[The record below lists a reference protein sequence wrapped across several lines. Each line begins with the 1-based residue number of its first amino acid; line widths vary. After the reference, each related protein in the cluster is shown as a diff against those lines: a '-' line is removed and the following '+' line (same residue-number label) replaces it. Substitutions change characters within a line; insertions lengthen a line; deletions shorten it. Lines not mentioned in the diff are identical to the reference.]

1 MADQMVG
8 ELPRALGQIPSGL
21 FLLTTAYDGY
31 RSGVLVNWVQRFA
44 AKPPMVIVAMS
55 KGLPVEPLIRDSRC
69 FALCQIAEDDRLLQ
83 RKFATPPDAQE
94 DPFVTL
100 ATIEAPS
107 GSPIV
112 KRAVAYLDCE
122 LVRHIDLETDHA
134 LYVGKVRQGGVLNE
148 GRPAVFLRDNGLVA

>member
-1 MADQMVG
+1 MVG

-21 FLLTTAYDGY
+21 FLLTTAYGEQ
-31 RSGVLVNWVQRFA
+31 RSGVLVNWVQQCA

-134 LYVGKVRQGGVLNE
+134 LYVGRVRQGGLLND
-148 GRPAVFLRDNGLVA
+148 GRPAVFLRDNGLLA

>member
-1 MADQMVG
+1 MIG

-21 FLLTTAYDGY
+21 FLLTTCYDGH
-31 RSGVLVNWVQRFA
+31 RSGVLVKWVQQCSV
-44 AKPPMVIVAMS
+44 KPPMVIVAMS

-83 RKFATPPDAQE
+83 RKFATPPDARE
-94 DPFVTL
+94 DPFVTIPTL
-100 ATIEAPS
+100 EAPS
-107 GSPIV
+107 GAPIV

-134 LYVGKVRQGGVLNE
+134 LYVGRVHQGGLLNE
-148 GRPAVFLRDNGLVA
+148 GRPAVFLRDSGLVA